1 MSDPMPALR
10 PLARRMVLRAALT
23 AGTTL
28 AMFASAGRTSA
39 AENETVTVS
48 IDNFAFAPTD
58 LTVAPGT
65 TVVWTNHDDIPHTV
79 TSTEGVF
86 KSHALDTDD
95 SFSFT
100 FEKVGSYRYFCSLH
114 PHMVG
119 MVRIG

>member
-1 MSDPMPALR
+1 MSDSIAILR
-10 PLARRMVLRAALT
+10 PLARRMVLRAALA

-28 AMFASAGRTSA
+28 GTLVLARHPARPA
-39 AENETVTVS
+39 ATVEIV
-48 IDNFAFAPTD
+48 IDNFAFAPAE

-65 TVVWTNHDDIPHTV
+65 TVTWTNHDDIPHTV
-79 TSTEGVF
+79 TSTDGAF

-100 FEKVGSYRYFCSLH
+100 FEKPGSYRYFCSLH

-119 MVRIG
+119 TITVG

>member
-1 MSDPMPALR
+1 MSDPMAALR

-28 AMFASAGRTSA
+28 AMLASAGRTSA
-39 AENETVTVS
+39 AETVTVS
-48 IDNFAFAPTD
+48 IDNFAFAPAD
-58 LTVAPGT
+58 LTVATGT
-65 TVVWTNHDDIPHTV
+65 TVVWTNQDDIPHTV

-86 KSHALDTDD
+86 KSRAMDTDD

-119 MVRIG
+119 MVRVG

>member
-1 MSDPMPALR
+1 MSEPITTLR

-28 AMFASAGRTSA
+28 VMIAWAERAAPASETLTIGI
-39 AENETVTVS
+39 ENFT
-48 IDNFAFAPTD
+48 FAPAE

-65 TVVWTNHDDIPHTV
+65 SVIWTNHDDIPHTV
-79 TSTEGVF
+79 TSTEGAF

-100 FEKVGSYRYFCSLH
+100 FAKAGSYRYFCSLH

-119 MVRIG
+119 TIRVG